1 MYIIKRFR
9 LPLHLAREKFT
20 SLQCGEEP
28 RQTLSRPD
36 ALAEVPEDIVKELES
51 DYLDPTLGVF
61 QKEGK
66 YYGVPME
73 FNLEYGE

>member
-1 MYIIKRFR
+1 MKLSNYPFDVYNQKIQTALTSGKGEVDIIAVWGGTAPNFI
-9 LPLHLAREKFT
+9 ET
-20 SLQCGEEP
+20 
-28 RQTLSRPD
+28 D

-66 YYGVPME
+66 YYGE
-73 FNLEYGE
+73 